1 MSQRVSLL
9 DEKYQIFKVFY
20 SPYTEDVCLSAWPV
34 GLIMQKKKL
43 LKHRKVQRKKHML
56 VNVDFFRAIVTKL
69 TRIIALF

>member
-34 GLIMQKKKL
+34 GLIMQKK
-43 LKHRKVQRKKHML
+43 
-56 VNVDFFRAIVTKL
+56 NY
-69 TRIIALF
+69 

>member
-34 GLIMQKKKL
+34 GLIMQKKKIIKTQESTEEKTHVGQCRL
-43 LKHRKVQRKKHML
+43 L
-56 VNVDFFRAIVTKL
+56 
-69 TRIIALF
+69 